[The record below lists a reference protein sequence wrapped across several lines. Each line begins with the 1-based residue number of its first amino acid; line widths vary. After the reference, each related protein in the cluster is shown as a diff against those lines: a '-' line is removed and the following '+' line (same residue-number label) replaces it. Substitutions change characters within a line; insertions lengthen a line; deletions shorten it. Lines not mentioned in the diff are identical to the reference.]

1 VTDAPVRVAVNLLWL
16 ATGRVGGSEQYLTRQ
31 LAGLP
36 DDPHIEPRI
45 EPHLY
50 VQPTFAAAH
59 PELAS
64 RFATTP
70 MPVRRDWRPLR
81 IGVEHTWLH
90 AKARTADMV
99 HHGGGTVPF
108 TGSHPVLLTVHDLQ
122 YREFPHYFSRAR
134 LTYLSRMMPRSV
146 GRATVVATP
155 SEYVRGTVIDAF
167 GTDPDRIVVVPHG
180 VPAHHVPDHAT
191 CREVA
196 ARYGI
201 SDRPYVVYP
210 AITHPHKGHRLLV
223 EMLAE
228 LDTDHLL
235 VLVGGEGAAE
245 PEIRRAVAAT
255 GTERRVIRTG
265 RVPDADRD
273 ALVAGARALVFASEY
288 EGFGAPLV
296 EAMMLGTPVV
306 CSDHPAIR
314 EVVAD
319 AGVVVTERSGA
330 AWAAAVRAAERDR
343 DRLIGAG
350 VARADAFTV
359 GRSGEALAAAYR
371 RVAAI
376 AGAG

>member
-1 VTDAPVRVAVNLLWL
+1 VSGARVRVAVNLLWL

-31 LAGLP
+31 LTGLP
-36 DDPHIEPRI
+36 DDPDI

-50 VQPTFAAAH
+50 VQPTFLAAH
-59 PELAS
+59 PGLAS
-64 RFATTP
+64 RFTTTP
-70 MPVRRDWRPLR
+70 MPVSRDWRPLR
-81 IGVEHTWLH
+81 IAAEHTWLH
-90 AKARTADMV
+90 ARARSADIV

-167 GTDPDRIVVVPHG
+167 DTDPDRVVVVPHG
-180 VPAHHVPDHAT
+180 VPAHRVPDVAT
-191 CREVA
+191 CRDVA

-201 SDRPYVVYP
+201 GDRPYVVYP
-210 AITHPHKGHRLLV
+210 AITHPHKGHRLVV
-223 EMLAE
+223 EMLAR
-228 LDTDHLL
+228 LATDHLL
-235 VLVGGEGAAE
+235 VLVGGEGTAE
-245 PEIRRAVAAT
+245 PEVRRAIAVT
-255 GTERRVIRTG
+255 GTDDRVIRTG

-273 ALVAGARALVFASEY
+273 ALVAGARALVFPSEY

-296 EAMMLGTPVV
+296 EAMMLGAPVV

-319 AGVVVTERSGA
+319 AGIVVTERSGA
-330 AWAAAVRAAERDR
+330 AWADAVEQAERRRTD
-343 DRLIGAG
+343 LVAAG
-350 VARADAFTV
+350 TARADAFTI
-359 GRSGEALAAAYR
+359 GHAGEALATAYR

-376 AGAG
+376 ATAG